1 MFYHFPHLFKNF
13 FVIVEDCTEPVL
25 WIVYEKKIAISEA
38 QLSVY
43 RRLLSTPFTY
53 DGNDGK
59 CSHNFRPLHPLN
71 PPVSASRKLNYR
83 HFIVYTLIDH
93 FTGQATSTRIL
104 FLRQYDNFIEELI
117 PSLLG
122 TLIPSLLGTGAT
134 FGACEYWKA

>member
-1 MFYHFPHLFKNF
+1 M
-13 FVIVEDCTEPVL
+13 L

-43 RRLLSTPFTY
+43 RWILSTPFTY
-53 DGNDGK
+53 NDGNDGK

-83 HFIVYTLIDH
+83 RFIVCTLIDH
-93 FTGQATSTRIL
+93 FTGQATSTRTL
-104 FLRQYDNFIEELI
+104 FFRQYDNFIEELI

-122 TLIPSLLGTGAT
+122 TGTT
-134 FGACEYWKA
+134 FGACEYIAVPRLSVDRRLRLGTLSI